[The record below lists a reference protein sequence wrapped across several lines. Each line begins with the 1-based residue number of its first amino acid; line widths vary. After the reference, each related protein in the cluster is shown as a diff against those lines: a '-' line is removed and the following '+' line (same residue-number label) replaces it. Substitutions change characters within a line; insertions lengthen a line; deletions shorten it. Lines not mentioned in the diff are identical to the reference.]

1 MTSKIDSFSCRKTDF
16 IFVLTLHT
24 AAVLSR
30 FQNTIRSRHG
40 VTGCVYENIQVEYSI
55 VDIVQSICYAAWIGE
70 YLVMDLATL
79 LGDVHCILHREGG
92 GTCHAHG
99 SSGTQTFLFWLASF
113 LVKFGGQAKLR

>member
-1 MTSKIDSFSCRKTDF
+1 M
-16 IFVLTLHT
+16 
-24 AAVLSR
+24 SR
-30 FQNTIRSRHG
+30 FQNNIRSRHGG

-92 GTCHAHG
+92 GDMSCSWIIRDTDISVLARFF
-99 SSGTQTFLFWLASF
+99 SSKVWRPGKTQVNYRQKRQILKPRKNLEH
-113 LVKFGGQAKLR
+113 

>member
-1 MTSKIDSFSCRKTDF
+1 MYSKIDSFSCRKTDF

-79 LGDVHCILHREGG
+79 LGDVHCTLHREGG
-92 GTCHAHG
+92 GHVMLMDHPGHRHFCFG
-99 SSGTQTFLFWLASF
+99 SLLF
-113 LVKFGGQAKLR
+113 

>member
-1 MTSKIDSFSCRKTDF
+1 MLWSHCLNIFYKY

-30 FQNTIRSRHG
+30 FQNNIRSRQGG

-79 LGDVHCILHREGG
+79 LGDVHCTLHREGG
-92 GTCHAHG
+92 GGHVMLMDHPGHRHFCFG
-99 SSGTQTFLFWLASF
+99 SLLF
-113 LVKFGGQAKLR
+113 